1 MQLEIQGS
9 IMLLITQHI
18 RNLISIIQTN
28 VVLILK
34 AKMIWVVEI
43 IKNHR

>member
-1 MQLEIQGS
+1 MQLETQGS

-18 RNLISIIQTN
+18 RNLISSMQTN

-34 AKMIWVVEI
+34 EKMIWVVEI